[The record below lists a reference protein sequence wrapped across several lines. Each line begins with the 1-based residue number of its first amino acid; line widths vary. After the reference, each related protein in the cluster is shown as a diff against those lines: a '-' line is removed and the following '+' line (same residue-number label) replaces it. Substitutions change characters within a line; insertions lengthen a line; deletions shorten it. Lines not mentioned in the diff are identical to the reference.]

1 MSTAERKLKQQQ
13 QQRQEQKRQQQHKRQ
28 QQQQQHVCSKLFAI
42 SAVVHWNAILA
53 YVACGG
59 VCGNA
64 AATAMTSP
72 PVYSLYTSAA
82 L

>member
-13 QQRQEQKRQQQHKRQ
+13 QQRQEQKRQ